1 MLFPTK
7 KNENNVNSLGLT
19 PTGSTWVVR
28 ASTATAALGVPL
40 TPTVG
45 RSVRARVEEEE
56 EEEEE
61 EEAVVVVEEEE
72 ETDKPEEATIGKLV
86 EEEEEVVVAAAEGGV
101 SIANKSAFKL

>member
-45 RSVRARVEEEE
+45 RSGRARVA

-61 EEAVVVVEEEE
+61 EEAVVVEEEE
-72 ETDKPEEATIGKLV
+72 ETDKQEEATIGKLV

>member
-61 EEAVVVVEEEE
+61 EAVVVVEEEE

>member
-19 PTGSTWVVR
+19 PTGSTWVAR
-28 ASTATAALGVPL
+28 ASTVTAALGVPL

-45 RSVRARVEEEE
+45 RSGRARVEEEE

-61 EEAVVVVEEEE
+61 EAVVVEEEE
-72 ETDKPEEATIGKLV
+72 ETDKQEEATIGKLV
-86 EEEEEVVVAAAEGGV
+86 EEEVAEVAEAAAEGEV
-101 SIANKSAFKL
+101 SIANKCAFKL